1 MKSTGVVRKLDDLG
15 RITLPIELRRNL
27 NIGEH
32 DPLEIFVDD
41 DRIILRKYEAS
52 DIFTG
57 NMDELIDFHDKKVSK
72 QSIMEMAR
80 LAGLHVIENAKKM
93 GDISHLLS
101 IHQALPGLFFM
112 IDQILINIPLRHTS
126 VRCHVLHRFFFW
138 EASAHIQRHMIF
150 NGHTLPGLLLFL
162 IQFPL

>member
-72 QSIMEMAR
+72 QSIMEMAIVLYEALR
-80 LAGLHVIENAKKM
+80 Q
-93 GDISHLLS
+93 
-101 IHQALPGLFFM
+101 HQFAQMELQG
-112 IDQILINIPLRHTS
+112 H
-126 VRCHVLHRFFFW
+126 LHRLHW
-138 EASAHIQRHMIF
+138 HEE
-150 NGHTLPGLLLFL
+150 
-162 IQFPL
+162 

>member
-41 DRIILRKYEAS
+41 DREAS

-80 LAGLHVIENAKKM
+80 LAGLHVIENA
-93 GDISHLLS
+93 
-101 IHQALPGLFFM
+101 
-112 IDQILINIPLRHTS
+112 
-126 VRCHVLHRFFFW
+126 
-138 EASAHIQRHMIF
+138 
-150 NGHTLPGLLLFL
+150 
-162 IQFPL
+162 